1 LGVIA
6 GAARRRTNPLDY
18 SPSLWLDASD
28 SSTMFDATTGGSL
41 VAAGGAVARWED
53 KSGNAN
59 HVTQTD
65 SAMRPTRQ
73 TAVSNG
79 RDIVRFDGSNDYLIR
94 NAIPASASDF
104 TVAVVGKHA
113 ARTFTGQFTQQLQA
127 YVDNHHTGSIGW
139 VVQTRPDLA
148 PDNTSTRISFAAL
161 PNTGN
166 VSVVLPCLANQV
178 QVMVGTRE
186 AAGTQGFSLDGTY
199 GSTANATT
207 WALGGASLWIGRWAS
222 GRHLQGDI
230 CELLIFPSVLGTSD
244 RQALEAYLA
253 NKWGVTLG

>member
-41 VAAGGAVARWED
+41 VAAGGNIARWED

-59 HVTQTD
+59 HVTQANST
-65 SAMRPTRQ
+65 MRPTRQ

-79 RDIVRFDGSNDYLIR
+79 RDIVRFDGSNDHLIR
-94 NAIPASASDF
+94 SAIPASASDF

-113 ARTFTGQFTQQLQA
+113 ARTFTNNFGTQLQA
-127 YVDNHHTGSIGW
+127 YVDNHHTGSAGW
-139 VVQTRPDLA
+139 VIQTRPDLA
-148 PDNTSTRISFAAL
+148 PDKTSTRITFAAL
-161 PNTGN
+161 PGAP
-166 VSVVLPCLANQV
+166 SGVVLPCVANQV
-178 QVMVGTRE
+178 QVMVGTRV
-186 AAGTQGFSLDGTY
+186 AAGTQGFSVDGTY
-199 GSTANATT
+199 DSTSGETT